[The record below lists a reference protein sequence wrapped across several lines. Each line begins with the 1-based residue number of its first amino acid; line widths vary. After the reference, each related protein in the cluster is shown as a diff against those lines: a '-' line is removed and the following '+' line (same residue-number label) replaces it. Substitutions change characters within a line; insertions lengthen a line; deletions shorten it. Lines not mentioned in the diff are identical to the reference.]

1 MTRVDRLALVLVAA
15 VTFAVFVP
23 ALSCGLLDWDDAVAI
38 FANPHIRSF
47 DWRWMFGELGYN
59 PRYMPLTWLDW
70 TVTYR
75 LFGLRPLAYH
85 LGNVVL
91 HAANAAL
98 VYALVAELTATLRA
112 RVAPWRAA
120 AATALATLAWSIH
133 PLRVEPVTWAT
144 DRSYSQAL
152 LCALVAVL
160 LHLSW
165 VRTRRPWRYALAVAA
180 FAAAVLSYP
189 IVLGVAAV
197 LFLLDVAPLGRPF
210 DRARIVEKLPYL
222 ALAGGA
228 LALTA
233 LARAAGGALW
243 QRPEGLGAFGVGA
256 RIMQAAYVWAYYAW
270 RPLVPVGL
278 APVYTVLVDFRPL
291 SLPFVASA
299 LFVVTLTAAAWA
311 LRRRAPW
318 LLAAWG
324 AHLVLLV
331 PALGLTERPHYP
343 NDRYDHVAAIVLSV
357 LVAAALLRARAATA
371 ALAAALAVVV
381 GLGVLSV
388 RQQAVWRDD
397 SSLYVHT
404 LETLGDDP
412 YRIDLYERLG
422 DRSPGAATSC
432 APRARGTARSPY
444 APTRR
449 APATSAPA
457 PAIGSATSPAPSPT
471 PTCCSPRTTS
481 RRCASCAASRSCSS
495 AASTKRSPSSRAPR
509 RRDRAPRARSPS
521 PCSCAPR
528 PAPRGSPRPRLR
540 LRLRPRPRLRARH
553 FAP

>member
-1 MTRVDRLALVLVAA
+1 VSRLDRFAVVAVAA
-15 VTFAVFVP
+15 LTFAVFVP
-23 ALSCGLLDWDDAVAI
+23 ALGCGLLDWDDAVAI
-38 FANPHIRSF
+38 FANPHLRSF

-98 VYALVAELTATLRA
+98 VYALITQLTAKVRA
-112 RVAPWRAA
+112 RVTPWRAA
-120 AATALATLAWSIH
+120 AATALATLLWSIH

-144 DRSYSQAL
+144 DRSYSQSLLFAL
-152 LCALVAVL
+152 AAVL

-165 VRTRRPWRYALAVAA
+165 VRTGRRWRYALAVAA

-197 LFLLDVAPLGRPF
+197 LFLLDVAPLGRPL
-210 DRARIVEKLPYL
+210 DRARVVEKLPYL
-222 ALAGGA
+222 ALAA
-228 LALTA
+228 ATLALTM
-233 LARAAGGALW
+233 LARVAGGALW
-243 QRPEGLGAFGVGA
+243 HRPEGLAEFGAGA
-256 RIMQAAYVWAYYAW
+256 RAMQAAYVWAYYAW

-278 APVYTVLVDFRPL
+278 APVYTVLVDFRPW

-299 LFVVTLTAAAWA
+299 LFVVTLSAAAWA

-318 LLAAWG
+318 VLAAWG

-357 LVAAALLRARAATA
+357 VVAALLLRARAAL
-371 ALAAALAVVV
+371 LAATLAVVV
-381 GLGVLSV
+381 ALGALSV
-388 RQQAVWRDD
+388 RQQAAWHDD
-397 SSLYVHT
+397 VSLYVHT

-412 YRIDLYERLG
+412 YRVDLYDRLG
-422 DRSPGAATSC
+422 DLYTRRGDLVHAVRAWDGAIAAQPDTPH
-432 APRARGTARSPY
+432 ARYERARARFRLGDFAGSVADTDVLLGLHEEPALRELRGLGLAQLGRLDDAIVELARA
-444 APTRR
+444 APGR
-449 APATSAPA
+449 P
-457 PAIGSATSPAPSPT
+457 
-471 PTCCSPRTTS
+471 
-481 RRCASCAASRSCSS
+481 S
-495 AASTKRSPSSRAPR
+495 AAHTVALVVVVRATVGT
-509 RRDRAPRARSPS
+509 S
-521 PCSCAPR
+521 
-528 PAPRGSPRPRLR
+528 L
-540 LRLRPRPRLRARH
+540 
-553 FAP
+553 